1 MDLADIIVNLSNGLT
16 QPLWRLLWVL
26 GGLVGT
32 LCLGLSLQKMQRAS
46 RFADQQ
52 IISWGDMFVVALIA
66 TLMLNMS
73 TFINAMWN
81 SMGSGTTT
89 YAAISYSGTAS
100 LGRLSKAIDAVLT
113 LASIYGGYFVFKGL
127 WVLKKATVG
136 GQSSSGSGDEVWRA
150 MTHMLGGSGLI
161 NITSVID
168 AFRQT
173 AGLSW

>member
-1 MDLADIIVNLSNGLT
+1 MDLAEILVNLSNGLT

-26 GGLVGT
+26 GAVVGT

-52 IISWGDMFVVALIA
+52 TISWSEVLVVALIA

-73 TFINAMWN
+73 TFINAVWN

-89 YAAISYSGTAS
+89 YAAISYAGTAS
-100 LGRLSKAIDAVLT
+100 FGRLSKAIDAVLT
-113 LASIYGGYFVFKGL
+113 LVSISGGYFFFKGL

-136 GQSSSGSGDEVWRA
+136 GQSSNGSGDEVWRA
-150 MTHMLGGSGLI
+150 MTHLFGGSALI